1 MREKKRAN
9 KRRQTTTHIVLFLYI
24 TRERESDS
32 CGYNLSST
40 SCMGAMK
47 TRSASVGRWVNE
59 VVSFVVFC
67 LLDIVDYLLC
77 LLYKTADYLLEAE
90 WKPCYCLSPKKL
102 ITTSRGNIL
111 LPHNN
116 CESKILT
123 VSPLQQL
130 RYSCFYGYYL
140 KK

>member
-1 MREKKRAN
+1 
-9 KRRQTTTHIVLFLYI
+9 
-24 TRERESDS
+24 
-32 CGYNLSST
+32 
-40 SCMGAMK
+40 MGAMR

-67 LLDIVDYLLC
+67 LLDIFDYLLC

-111 LPHNN
+111 LSHNN

-130 RYSCFYGYYL
+130 RYSVFFGNYL
-140 KK
+140 KNKMRKHVILLGRNVACLSNNNVRVQDSCQYVLFSLQY

>member
-1 MREKKRAN
+1 
-9 KRRQTTTHIVLFLYI
+9 
-24 TRERESDS
+24 
-32 CGYNLSST
+32 
-40 SCMGAMK
+40 MGAMR

-67 LLDIVDYLLC
+67 LLDIFDYLLC

-111 LPHNN
+111 LSHNN

-130 RYSCFYGYYL
+130 RYSIFFWKLFEKIKWKNMSFYLEETWLVRPTTTLSKIHVNMFCFHCNIN
-140 KK
+140 